1 MGRRLMC
8 AFHSRVARRCLSGF
22 ITRQSATK
30 RGLAPFFMRQKRPP
44 FSLQMSP
51 DLVQCGVVEISENG
65 LCVFQAEI

>member
-30 RGLAPFFMRQKRPP
+30 RGLAPF
-44 FSLQMSP
+44 SLQMSP